1 MEGICRFIGSD
12 GLSSSFKESLLL
24 VLRERGALESR
35 DPLDIVG
42 MDVMGGCGKKYLF
55 FVPKLKEAATNL
67 PLIVYINLTP
77 RTNRLPQEA
86 I

>member
-12 GLSSSFKESLLL
+12 GLSSSLKESLLL

-42 MDVMGGCGKKYLF
+42 MDVMGGYGKIISKKLF
-55 FVPKLKEAATNL
+55 RN
-67 PLIVYINLTP
+67 
-77 RTNRLPQEA
+77 
-86 I
+86 

>member
-12 GLSSSFKESLLL
+12 GLSSSLKESLLL

-42 MDVMGGCGKKYLF
+42 MDVMGGCGKIISKF
-55 FVPKLKEAATNL
+55 VVPKLKEAATNL
-67 PLIVYINLTP
+67 PLIVH
-77 RTNRLPQEA
+77 
-86 I
+86 